1 MQREPESEFVKYG
14 YAAEDIVYEYA
25 LEMRYQGQGFELLA
39 TIDLNRLD
47 HEGVTYL
54 REVFGAAHQARYGST
69 SRAAPIEIVT
79 FRLTA
84 HIPTPSA
91 VLNSLTRMSEKKSE
105 AEIEEGRIS
114 FGGRKIP
121 CRFAWRSSLASGS
134 VVKGAAVIEEPT
146 ATTFVPPG
154 WMVTVDKTGALI
166 LTPES

>member
-1 MQREPESEFVKYG
+1 
-14 YAAEDIVYEYA
+14 
-25 LEMRYQGQGFELLA
+25 LA
-39 TIDLNRLD
+39 TIDLDRLD
-47 HEGVTYL
+47 RNGVTYL

-105 AEIEEGRIS
+105 AEIEEGQIS

-154 WMVTVDKTGALI
+154 WIVTVDKTGALI